1 MIKRVLSILL
11 AFITL
16 AIIGVYAHT
25 VILENQEVAVPF
37 SLHKLYHFH
46 AGFSILICVNL
57 EILDG
62 FNKIRGQ
69 LGYLY
74 LGALLLKIVLFSAVF
89 YQVIINGE
97 AESFISKISL
107 LVPTFI
113 FLLTE
118 VFFVAKI
125 LNRKQ

>member
-1 MIKRVLSILL
+1 
-11 AFITL
+11 
-16 AIIGVYAHT
+16 VYAHT
-25 VILENQEVAVPF
+25 AILENQEVGVPY
-37 SLHKLYHFH
+37 SLYKLYFFH

-57 EILDG
+57 EVLAA
-62 FNKIRGQ
+62 FNKIVAQ

-89 YQVIINGE
+89 YQFIIHGE
-97 AESFISKISL
+97 NESFISKISL
-107 LVPTFI
+107 LIPTFI

-118 VFFVAKI
+118 VFFVVKI

>member
-16 AIIGVYAHT
+16 YILGVYAHT
-25 VILENQEVAVPF
+25 VILENQEVSVPF
-37 SLHKLYHFH
+37 SLHKLYLFH

-62 FNKIRGQ
+62 FNKIVGQ

-74 LGALLLKIVLFSAVF
+74 LGGLLLKIALFSAVF

-107 LVPTFI
+107 LIPTFI

-118 VFFVAKI
+118 VFFVAKT
-125 LNRKQ
+125 LNRRQ